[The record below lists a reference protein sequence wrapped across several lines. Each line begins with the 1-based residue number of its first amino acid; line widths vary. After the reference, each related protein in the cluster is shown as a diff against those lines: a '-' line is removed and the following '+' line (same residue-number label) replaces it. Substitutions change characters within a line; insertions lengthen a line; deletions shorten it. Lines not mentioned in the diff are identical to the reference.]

1 MYDRLYK
8 PVFVC
13 VSDIDLV
20 VFGNWET
27 LPLWT
32 LEEALRKRNVA
43 DENSVKVLDKATV
56 LRVCGGWV
64 GGGMGHIWIQNIK
77 LIIFVYIHTQVPI
90 IKLTDAHTEVKVDI
104 SFNVHSGVKAANL
117 IKDFKKVC
125 VVLTECRRSWVL
137 LYLGGHLNI
146 LLLMVCVCFRNS
158 PCCRTWCWC

>member
-56 LRVCGGWV
+56 LCVW

-77 LIIFVYIHTQVPI
+77 LIIFMYIHTGSDYQA
-90 IKLTDAHTEVKVDI
+90 D
-104 SFNVHSGVKAANL
+104 
-117 IKDFKKVC
+117 
-125 VVLTECRRSWVL
+125 RRS
-137 LYLGGHLNI
+137 H
-146 LLLMVCVCFRNS
+146 
-158 PCCRTWCWC
+158 